1 MAPLPSSSPPGH
13 RDLPFERQ
21 AHPIKL
27 CNFLAMDIAASMQNT
42 IMNMRAADLFP
53 LKNSFIAVQLFNKV
67 LWEKLLAIVVF

>member
-1 MAPLPSSSPPGH
+1 
-13 RDLPFERQ
+13 
-21 AHPIKL
+21 
-27 CNFLAMDIAASMQNT
+27 MDIAASMQNT